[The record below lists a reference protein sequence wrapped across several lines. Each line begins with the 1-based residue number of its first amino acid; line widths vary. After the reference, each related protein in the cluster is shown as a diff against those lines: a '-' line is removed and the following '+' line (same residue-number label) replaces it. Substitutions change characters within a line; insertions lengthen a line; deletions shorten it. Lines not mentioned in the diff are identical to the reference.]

1 MKCPVC
7 KLDLII
13 VEVDG
18 VELDT
23 CLEGHGIWFD
33 ADEIRQLFLAAD
45 TPESLHGL
53 EDRLTAPPP
62 GDLGPRRRCL
72 RCGKRMDHVAASGPD
87 GPVVL
92 DRCPRGHGLWFDEG
106 ELEQVVRGQ
115 VPEDDEA
122 VARILTHLHGYGS
135 ARTED

>member
-33 ADEIRQLFLAAD
+33 GDEIRQLFLAAG
-45 TPESLHGL
+45 TPERLQSI
-53 EDRLTAPPP
+53 EDRLGPPPP
-62 GDLGPRRRCL
+62 GDLGPKRKCL
-72 RCGKRMDHVAASGPD
+72 RCGKRMDQVAAPGPD
-87 GPVVL
+87 APVIL
-92 DRCPRGHGLWFDEG
+92 DRCPRGCGLWFDDG

-115 VPEDDEA
+115 VPEEDEA
-122 VARILTHLHGYGS
+122 IARVLAHLHGYGS
-135 ARTED
+135 AGTED